1 MANSLYGDTRLN
13 ESLELARRSKSI
25 IPEIKH
31 WCSHI
36 KIVSEYRGLIGEMGL
51 PAMNHV
57 SCPQADGGAAMNLEW
72 VAQDFI
78 IANCQDCQF
87 HTETFPKNF
96 GRKTLERYKEY
107 VDKLNQDH
115 EEEQKIIDEV
125 RIKIKGKIL
134 DRFKFSKTTEV
145 SILKLVDKLS
155 DNQNQL
161 KIAQS
166 IKESSRL
173 KPAFFNSL
181 SLDYL
186 VLFFDNEDISPD
198 VADAV
203 VNVLLADTSKLSDF
217 TKSRILDSFAKG
229 QNLNTI
235 VRLANCLNLSQEE
248 ELVFVTLLINNYFN
262 ENFTRQ
268 DDPFENFSPFII
280 KHFQDYSSRQQKNF
294 NTLICNSLKDA
305 NSSVRKNTCLILY
318 QLYILDKAIALPFVD
333 NMILAY
339 NIEEDSRGGSDW
351 TVCRTL
357 IRFCY
362 ADIDLVL
369 NTISA
374 KFNTLSAGAKVQILK
389 FYDKFLETDDLRE
402 SFPDQSNTVIDKIIG
417 FAANNEIKDD
427 FENTF
432 SVLRDLTRSYPT
444 KFSDKF
450 DVFLGFLIAAL
461 KEKNTFNWNK
471 ENLDS
476 NTTTFNP
483 LIGLNFYDIMGLET
497 RISTKLSNIKDI
509 LVNLVR
515 EDQTANFAEIIK
527 IIRNLD
533 SKKPEDVEVK
543 IYLITIIRS
552 SIKSNISL
560 VQILPDT
567 YNWLLDMNALA
578 VRMEALKLLAVLL
591 ENHFV
596 IIPQTI
602 SDLLLLLIKDDD
614 VVIKKFAIDAYGQV
628 LVKKPSTI
636 SEEVINYLLEQY
648 DSRYIGI
655 SHAMSDL
662 TYPLLNILPVE
673 KHGKLYG
680 KVIMMLAA
688 HCSQKEKNHDFCQKL
703 LKQAIFLNRKVNS
716 ENFIPYEINIVTN
729 YLLPDCSESDFYKA
743 EKAIKLLRD
752 LRRCN
757 DDLNDLWLASAL
769 AFIYKYP
776 PHHHEMAISNS
787 FRKGFYSEMYY
798 LRRSDVFKESELI
811 IGYLKNHLDDIDL
824 YDYDIIN
831 ILNLFGYFSLHSE
844 NLNLCNYIIENVQ
857 NVPSKKYFFR
867 VVKDHRFLSGL
878 ALAGK
883 DNILNEFLL
892 KSKTDGSII

>member
-36 KIVSEYRGLIGEMGL
+36 KIVSEYGGLIGEMGL
-51 PAMNHV
+51 PTMNHV
-57 SCPQADGGAAMNLEW
+57 SCPQADGGGAMNLEW

-125 RIKIKGKIL
+125 RTKIKGQIL
-134 DRFKFSKTTEV
+134 NRFKFSKTTEI
-145 SILKLVDKLS
+145 SILKLVEKLS

-173 KPAFFNSL
+173 EPGFFNSL

-186 VLFFDNEDISPD
+186 VLFFDNEDISPYI
-198 VADAV
+198 AEAV
-203 VNVLLADTSKLSDF
+203 VNVLLPDPSKLSDF
-217 TKSRILDSFAKG
+217 TKNRILDSFAKG

-235 VRLANCLNLSQEE
+235 VRLAQYLNLTQEE
-248 ELVFVTLLINNYFN
+248 ELVFVTFLINNYFK
-262 ENFTRQ
+262 ENFTSR

-280 KHFQDYSSRQQKNF
+280 KHFQEYSSRQQENF
-294 NTLICNSLKDA
+294 KTVVYNSLKDEVSA
-305 NSSVRKNTCLILY
+305 VRKNTCLILY
-318 QLYILDKAIALPFVD
+318 QLYILDKAIAIPFLD

-339 NIEEDSRGGSDW
+339 NIEEDSHGGSDW

-362 ADIDLVL
+362 TDIDLVL
-369 NTISA
+369 STISG

-402 SFPDQSNTVIDKIIG
+402 SFPVQSSALIDKIIG

-427 FENTF
+427 FENPF
-432 SVLRDLTRSYPT
+432 SILRDLIRSYPT
-444 KFSDKF
+444 KFNDKF
-450 DVFLGFLIAAL
+450 EVFLGFLITAL

-471 ENLDS
+471 DNLNS

-483 LIGLNFYDIMGLET
+483 LIGLNPYDIIALET
-497 RISTKLSNIKDI
+497 KISAKLTNVKDI
-509 LVNLVR
+509 LVNLVQ
-515 EDQTANFAEIIK
+515 ENETANFAEIIK

-533 SKKPEDVEVK
+533 SKKTEDVDVK
-543 IYLITIIRS
+543 IYLISIIRS

-578 VRMEALKLLAVLL
+578 VRMETLKLLAILL

-602 SDLLLLLIKDDD
+602 IDLLLLLIKDDN
-614 VVIKKFAIDAYGQV
+614 VVIKKFAIDAYGQI
-628 LVKKPSTI
+628 LLKKPSTV
-636 SEEVINYLLEQY
+636 SEEVINYLLDQY
-648 DSRYIGI
+648 VSRYIGI

-662 TYPLLNILPVE
+662 TYPLLNMLPVE
-673 KHGKLYG
+673 MHGKLYG
-680 KVIMMLAA
+680 KVVMMLAL
-688 HCSQKEKNHDFCQKL
+688 HCLQKEKNHDFCQKL

-716 ENFIPYEINIVTN
+716 ENFIRYEKNIVTN
-729 YLLPDCSESDFYKA
+729 YLLPDCNDLDFYKA
-743 EKAIKLLRD
+743 ENAIKLLKD
-752 LRRCN
+752 LRRNN

-769 AFIYKYP
+769 GFIYKYP
-776 PHHHEMAISNS
+776 PHRHEMAISNS

-798 LRRSDVFKESELI
+798 LRRSDMVRESESI

-831 ILNLFGYFSLHSE
+831 ILNIFGYFSLHSE

-857 NVPSKKYFFR
+857 NVPSKKYFFH
-867 VVKDHRFLSGL
+867 VVKDHKFLSGL

-883 DNILNEFLL
+883 DNVLNEFLL